1 MPRDIY
7 PGIRYDLL
15 AYHEVLKIID
25 VQKLAKT
32 LKELYTL
39 EDLEE
44 RYERDLK
51 LTLKKFKRF
60 EKLANGKT
68 YNFEQDFNS
77 EYFKSY
83 SYPKS
88 KNKVLRKKQLIN
100 SIIVLAETNVFINYY
115 TKQIKEN
122 LRE

>member
-15 AYHEVLKIID
+15 SHQAVLKIINIH
-25 VQKLAKT
+25 VFVKT

-51 LTLKKFKRF
+51 LTCKKFKQF

-68 YNFEQDFNS
+68 YNFEKDFHL

-83 SYPKS
+83 SYSKS
-88 KNKVLRKKQLIN
+88 KNEIVRKKQLIN
-100 SIIVLAETNVFINYY
+100 SIMILAETNIFIRFY
-115 TKQIKEN
+115 TKQIQKSKE
-122 LRE
+122 